1 MNAQLAL
8 AADLPVDAL
17 PQGFAEFTS
26 DGDLRRVNRRL
37 EKLLALPHPPPAD
50 ALWTQLAG
58 AEDTARLHQALT
70 QADPPAPVIVAVR
83 AAEAQLRWLRF
94 DWLEESPFISGRAAL
109 VTDVSEQRAQAARLQ
124 ELERIE
130 QRYRAIWEHNVEA
143 VFILDE
149 QGRYLERNA
158 VAVEM
163 TGYGIDEL
171 QGLAFLD
178 RVVPEDRPRLDSA
191 FTNAL
196 QGQPQHYQYQ
206 LIARDQRLLTFDAV
220 LVPLRVDGQVR
231 ELISLSRDI
240 TERRKLQDGLQRSK
254 ELLDLFFTQSLDG
267 FFFMMLDEPIRWD
280 ESIDKEAMLDHI
292 FTHQRLT
299 RANQA
304 LLDQYGL
311 RKSQMLGRT
320 PRNFFAHDLDGA
332 RLIWRR
338 LFDQGRLHRQS
349 DERRADGAQIWIE
362 GDYVCLYDS
371 QGRITGHFGIQRD
384 ITQQVEAKR
393 QLQESEAKYRSL
405 FERSLDGIILFV
417 EEPGAHD
424 SRLIAANP
432 AACRILGRSE
442 AELIQGGWPLIF
454 PGEIEGQESRLEL
467 SPGEYLY
474 RRSDGQRVPVEGTTS
489 GFPGAGRRWYYSVTF
504 RDISKRKQGEAELK
518 RSRDDV
524 RRLWSLL
531 QSVREEEQQRL
542 ALELQDELGQ
552 ILAVI
557 KLDVGWIRGHLPQE
571 TPQLQNKLED
581 TEVMLDSALDSI
593 RRLSRQ
599 LRPRALDDIGLVGA
613 CEALLS
619 EFEKQYGLQ
628 TKLRASHAEFA
639 LETALKTSIF
649 RIVQQALSVSRH
661 GRASRVQVELLQG
674 QDSLTIHIADDGRG
688 FLPKAAENSDAAGLT
703 EIRERVRLLDGQLD
717 LIAQPGGGGAKLR
730 ITLQLGQNTPPLKPL
745 ASSH

>member
-26 DGDLRRVNRRL
+26 DGGLRRVNRRL
-37 EKLLALPHPPPAD
+37 EKLLALPHPPSAD
-50 ALWTQLAG
+50 ALWTKLAS
-58 AEDTARLHQALT
+58 AEDAARLHQALT

-83 AAEAQLRWLRF
+83 AAEAQLRWLRL
-94 DWLEESPFISGRAAL
+94 DWLDESPSISGRAAL

-130 QRYRAIWEHNVEA
+130 QRYQAIWEHNVEA

-158 VAVEM
+158 VAVGV

-178 RVVPEDRPRLDSA
+178 RVVPEDGPRLENA
-191 FTNAL
+191 FTNA
-196 QGQPQHYQYQ
+196 
-206 LIARDQRLLTFDAV
+206 
-220 LVPLRVDGQVR
+220 
-231 ELISLSRDI
+231 
-240 TERRKLQDGLQRSK
+240 
-254 ELLDLFFTQSLDG
+254 LLDLFFTQSLDG

-332 RLIWRR
+332 RVIWRR

-405 FERSLDGIILFV
+405 FEHSLDGIILFV

-467 SPGEYLY
+467 SPGEYLC

-489 GFPGAGRRWYYSVTF
+489 GFPGAGRRWYYSVSF
-504 RDISKRKQGEAELK
+504 RDVSKRKQGEAELR

-557 KLDVGWIRGHLPQE
+557 KLDVGWIRGHLPQD